1 MKKKRRCTCRG
12 GPEYFACVCTAGMW
26 NRGSIRAIPGSGC
39 FLVAISGVRKD
50 VAMLKYRIDRN
61 SNNVPKCPN
70 FLPPPP
76 PSLFPSEAPPAQL
89 YPLLRPNLYTA
100 FLGKHKRPTAPWQ
113 FS

>member
-1 MKKKRRCTCRG
+1 MKKRRCTCNAEKEG
-12 GPEYFACVCTAGMW
+12 QACICTAGMW

-39 FLVAISGVRKD
+39 FLVAMSGVRKD
-50 VAMLKYRIDRN
+50 VAMLKWHIDLN
-61 SNNVPKCPN
+61 SDSVPKCPK

-76 PSLFPSEAPPAQL
+76 PSLFPPEAPPPQL
-89 YPLLRPNLYTA
+89 YPLLRPNCYTA